1 MRARTD
7 VAVGLFAL
15 GAFAILFWGT
25 LRIGAL
31 RAFADAD
38 ARTHAARFRDA
49 SGLSPESDVLI
60 AGVRVGKVSA
70 VELDGAS
77 ALVRVRITDRGARVP
92 SDSTAAIR
100 PRGMLGERVLE
111 IVPGEAPD
119 ELPDGAAFARSEE
132 SADLA
137 RVVSKLELA
146 ATDVQQVSRAFRNAL
161 GTGEGEQSLRD
172 IVGNVRAMTERLRGV
187 VDANADRIDS
197 IAANFDGFSGDL
209 AELTT
214 GQREAVVELIGNLRT
229 ASVKLRESLDR
240 LALVAA
246 RVEAG
251 EGTLGKLVTD
261 DAVYTEVDGALGEA
275 RAALREVRR
284 AAEETQEQVPAAI
297 LFSIFGALF

>member
-1 MRARTD
+1 MRAKTD

-31 RAFADAD
+31 RAYADAD
-38 ARTHAARFRDA
+38 ARTHEARFKDA

-77 ALVRVRITDRGARVP
+77 AVVRLRITDRGARVP

-100 PRGMLGERVLE
+100 ARGMLGERVLE
-111 IVPGEAPD
+111 IVPGEAAD
-119 ELPDGAAFARSEE
+119 ELPPGAAFARCEE
-132 SADLA
+132 SADLG
-137 RVVSKLELA
+137 KLVAKLDLVA
-146 ATDVQQVSRAFRNAL
+146 ADVAQVSRAFRNTL
-161 GTGEGEQSLRD
+161 GAGEGEESLRD

-197 IAANFDGFSGDL
+197 IAANLDGFSGDL
-209 AELTT
+209 ADLTT
-214 GQREAVVELIGNLRT
+214 GQRDAVVELIGNLRT
-229 ASVKLRESLDR
+229 ASAKLRESLDR

-261 DAVYTEVDGALGEA
+261 DSVYTEVDGALGEA